1 MPEKVR
7 ENCGRMLVSGE
18 IGMCFQI
25 PGTDKSR
32 FFFMFSARRQNRG
45 CCQGKSENILNKKD
59 SLYYPYDMKRFSFAE
74 VLTIILVSICGI
86 AILIGL
92 FLWTRYLTLSTE
104 EEALRVAMERVVN
117 TKGEKALFEMAG
129 IPVDKIYYGDEFIPL
144 YDSDSGSWNY
154 TAEEARRIAVYNKCR
169 DSVVVINA
177 YSSLSDSGQGSG
189 VIISSDG
196 YIVTNKHVV
205 GSSTSFTV
213 VFSDNTSEEATVI
226 GTDSLTD
233 IAVLK
238 VERTDLT
245 PIEFGSSDNLSVGQI
260 VYTIGNPYGYSW
272 SFTDG
277 SISGLDRMVSTSSSS
292 SIIPNM
298 IQTNALVNPGNSGG
312 PLLDSSGTMIG
323 LISSIYSTT
332 GSAEGISFALPVDT
346 VLDVADSLIKNGK
359 VTRGWM
365 DILSVELNAQIVSY
379 SNLIVDEG
387 ILVSQV
393 VPMGKADKGG
403 IRGGSEKAQYG
414 QSVIYLGGDVIVAI
428 NDTPITGYVDY
439 FAFLFSTKAGDK
451 VDVTVIRNGEE
462 KVLEGVE
469 LVEQTEENTQWIVR

>member
-1 MPEKVR
+1 
-7 ENCGRMLVSGE
+7 
-18 IGMCFQI
+18 
-25 PGTDKSR
+25 
-32 FFFMFSARRQNRG
+32 
-45 CCQGKSENILNKKD
+45 
-59 SLYYPYDMKRFSFAE
+59 MKRFSFSE
-74 VLTIILVSICGI
+74 ILTIILVSIIGI
-86 AILIGL
+86 AILLGL
-92 FLWTRYLTLSTE
+92 YLWTRYLTLEKE
-104 EEALRVAMERVVN
+104 EEALRSALETVVN

-129 IPVDKIYYGDEFIPL
+129 IPVDKVYYGDELLPL
-144 YDSDSGSWNY
+144 YDSDNGSWTY

-169 DSVVVINA
+169 DSVVEINA

-189 VIISSDG
+189 VVLSGDG

-205 GSSTSFTV
+205 GNNTSFTV
-213 VFSDNTSEEATVI
+213 VFSDNTSEEAVVV

-238 VERTDLT
+238 VERTGLT
-245 PIEFGSSDNLSVGQI
+245 PIDSGSTSNLSVGQTC
-260 VYTIGNPYGYSW
+260 YTIGNPYGYSW

-277 SISGLDRMVSTSSSS
+277 SISGLERMVSSSSSS

-312 PLLDSSGTMIG
+312 PLLSSSGEMIG

-332 GSAEGISFALPVDT
+332 GSAEGISFALPVET
-346 VLDVADSLIKNGK
+346 VMDVASSLIKNGK

-393 VPMGKADKGG
+393 VPLGKADKGG
-403 IRGGSEKAQYG
+403 VKGGNEKAQYG
-414 QSVIYLGGDVIVAI
+414 QSIIYLGGDVIVQI

-451 VDVTVIRNGEE
+451 VDVTVIRNGEK
-462 KVLEGVE
+462 KVLKNIE
-469 LVEQTEENTQWIVR
+469 LVEQTEENTQWILR